1 MSSLLSSFGSSIPSF
16 PQQPGGSTPGSNNN
30 SAAAASAYV
39 QDEIPNIP
47 LLTKLREEMRD
58 GEHDTMLEEELKE
71 TRAENKKLSAALSAM
86 CENYGSLQSQLL
98 DLMQE
103 RSWKRRNSDRDTTTC
118 GSSEIG
124 YDESSVSKR
133 PREIRTNIS
142 RVHVQTDPSD
152 TSLIVKDGYQWRK
165 YGQKVTRDNP
175 SPRAYYKCSFAP
187 SCLVKKKVQRSVE
200 DKSILIAIYEGEHN
214 HPHPSETTQT
224 FTLASQTSNL
234 GLGFHSNIQQRSSCD
249 STIMDT
255 KEIQQLLVD
264 KMASSLT
271 NDHSFTEALAAAIS
285 ERILDNPLD

>member
-1 MSSLLSSFGSSIPSF
+1 MGSCLEHNSPSMDIDL
-16 PQQPGGSTPGSNNN
+16 NADVN
-30 SAAAASAYV
+30 
-39 QDEIPNIP
+39 EIP
-47 LLTKLREEMRD
+47 MRD

-255 KEIQQLLVD
+255 KEIQQLLVE

>member
-1 MSSLLSSFGSSIPSF
+1 MGSCALED
-16 PQQPGGSTPGSNNN
+16 N
-30 SAAAASAYV
+30 SPCMDIDLNATV
-39 QDEIPNIP
+39 NEIP
-47 LLTKLREEMRD
+47 MRD
-58 GEHDTMLEEELKE
+58 GQHETLEEELNE

-86 CENYGSLQSQLL
+86 CENYSSLQSRLL
-98 DLMQE
+98 DFMQE
-103 RSWKRRNSDRDTTTC
+103 RSWKRRKSDRDTTTC

-124 YDESSVSKR
+124 YDEASVLSKR

-234 GLGFHSNIQQRSSCD
+234 GFHNNIQRSSCD
-249 STIMDT
+249 SIVDNT
-255 KEIQQLLVD
+255 KEIQQLLVE